1 MGSVME
7 ESRVDSKASNAVA
20 ASGPGS
26 RGVRDYE
33 GMTVVGVKGACTM
46 TLSCG
51 VVVAGALSWMRPME
65 ISGVRRRSVA
75 LMAQPESLERK
86 FGGGGDE
93 GAGSLWESC
102 KPLYASWTACCGD
115 DEIRAQVLVI
125 SRWVLL
131 ATMRSL

>member
-1 MGSVME
+1 
-7 ESRVDSKASNAVA
+7 
-20 ASGPGS
+20 
-26 RGVRDYE
+26 
-33 GMTVVGVKGACTM
+33 
-46 TLSCG
+46 
-51 VVVAGALSWMRPME
+51 MRPME

-93 GAGSLWESC
+93 GAGALWESC
-102 KPLYASWTACCGD
+102 NPLYASGAACCGD
-115 DEIRAQVLVI
+115 VEMQAQVLVI